1 MPPFRVILHHLQV
14 DYVLVNAAVAG
25 ASRGGQW
32 VVLPVM
38 DLRLR
43 AASTRPGAPVV
54 ISSTPPGSGVP
65 GGPELASGRSSSL
78 QIQGLV
84 QCVEVV
90 PGPAIPRGRLGSPW
104 DGSPIE
110 GRALGDPFYT
120 RSIP

>member
-1 MPPFRVILHHLQV
+1 MGGPAGHGSSAPGRLDQARCPGGHQLNPTW
-14 DYVLVNAAVAG
+14 LRRPGWTG
-25 ASRGGQW
+25 ASKW
-32 VVLPVM
+32 
-38 DLRLR
+38 
-43 AASTRPGAPVV
+43 S
-54 ISSTPPGSGVP
+54 
-65 GGPELASGRSSSL
+65 EF
-78 QIQGLV
+78 IQGLV